1 MNGDGIIDENDEVPL
16 GYTET
21 PNLTYGF
28 GGSAVWKDWD
38 INILFQGSGKS
49 SFFLSGYSRPFS
61 GGESGNVLTYVADQ
75 ENRWTSHEISGTYD
89 TERTDALFP
98 RLTYGKNEN
107 NDRNSTHWLRDS
119 RYLRLKTLEV
129 GYTLPKT
136 LSRKWFIEKAR
147 FYFLGNN
154 LLVFSPFKWWDP
166 ENGSGDGVNYP
177 ITKTFTVGVQ
187 LSF

>member
-1 MNGDGIIDENDEVPL
+1 MPGDIKYRDVNGDGIIDENDEVPL

-98 RLTYGKNEN
+98 RLTYGKMRIMTE
-107 NDRNSTHWLRDS
+107 
-119 RYLRLKTLEV
+119 TLLT
-129 GYTLPKT
+129 GYVIPA
-136 LSRKWFIEKAR
+136 IC
-147 FYFLGNN
+147 
-154 LLVFSPFKWWDP
+154 V
-166 ENGSGDGVNYP
+166 
-177 ITKTFTVGVQ
+177 
-187 LSF
+187 

>member
-1 MNGDGIIDENDEVPL
+1 ML
-16 GYTET
+16 
-21 PNLTYGF
+21 LTR
-28 GGSAVWKDWD
+28 K
-38 INILFQGSGKS
+38 
-49 SFFLSGYSRPFS
+49 
-61 GGESGNVLTYVADQ
+61 
-75 ENRWTSHEISGTYD
+75 NRWTSHEISGTYD

>member
-1 MNGDGIIDENDEVPL
+1 MVLLMKMTKYHWDIQRH
-16 GYTET
+16 
-21 PNLTYGF
+21 LTLLTVF

-98 RLTYGKNEN
+98 RLTYGKMRIMTE
-107 NDRNSTHWLRDS
+107 
-119 RYLRLKTLEV
+119 TLLT
-129 GYTLPKT
+129 GYVIPA
-136 LSRKWFIEKAR
+136 IC
-147 FYFLGNN
+147 
-154 LLVFSPFKWWDP
+154 V
-166 ENGSGDGVNYP
+166 
-177 ITKTFTVGVQ
+177 
-187 LSF
+187 